1 METCIHLNFMY
12 EGKLSS
18 YFKKYV
24 SKIALEVKVRDFGM
38 SGKSP
43 KSFRGFTRN
52 GPQVTFTFLAQLPCA
67 NFATRA
73 QGGRHRV
80 FFQLVSKLSPCEVI

>member
-1 METCIHLNFMY
+1 MY

-24 SKIALEVKVRDFGM
+24 NKIALELKVRDFGM

-43 KSFRGFTRN
+43 KSFRGFPRN
-52 GPQVTFTFLAQLPCA
+52 GSQVTFTLLARLPCA

-73 QGGRHRV
+73 QVGQNRVV
-80 FFQLVSKLSPCEVI
+80 FFN